1 MEAPVAIV
9 QFTKDNFNEQIEHN
23 EIVII
28 DFWAEWCGPC
38 KSFAPIFEAVSE
50 NHTDVV
56 FGKVDTETEREL
68 AAAYQ
73 IRSIPT
79 LMLLR
84 EQILLFSQPGLLSP
98 AQLEDILGKAK
109 ALNMDE
115 IREQI
120 AEQERTNAEGKSA

>member
-1 MEAPVAIV
+1 VAIV

>member
-1 MEAPVAIV
+1 MATF
-9 QFTKDNFNEQIEHN
+9 QFTKDNFNEHIEN
-23 EIVII
+23 NNIVII

-50 NHTDVV
+50 NHADVV
-56 FGKVDTETEREL
+56 FGKVDTEAEREL

-84 EQILLFSQPGLLSP
+84 EQILLFSQPGMLSP

-120 AEQERTNAEGKSA
+120 AEQERTNAGGKSA

>member
-1 MEAPVAIV
+1 MAIV
-9 QFTKDNFNEQIEHN
+9 QFTKDNFNEHIEN
-23 EIVII
+23 NNIVII

-50 NHTDVV
+50 NHADVV
-56 FGKVDTETEREL
+56 FGKVDTEAEREL

-84 EQILLFSQPGLLSP
+84 EQILLFSQPGMLSP

-120 AEQERTNAEGKSA
+120 AEQERTNAGGKSA

>member
-1 MEAPVAIV
+1 LEAPVAIV
-9 QFTKDNFNEQIEHN
+9 QFTKDNFNEHIEN
-23 EIVII
+23 NNIVII

-56 FGKVDTETEREL
+56 FGKVDTEAEREL

-84 EQILLFSQPGLLSP
+84 EQILLFSQPGMLSP

>member
-1 MEAPVAIV
+1 MAIV
-9 QFTKDNFNEQIEHN
+9 QFTKDNFNEHIEN
-23 EIVII
+23 NTIVII

-56 FGKVDTETEREL
+56 FGKVDTEAEREL

-84 EQILLFSQPGLLSP
+84 EQILLFSQPGMLSP

>member
-1 MEAPVAIV
+1 VATF
-9 QFTKDNFNEQIEHN
+9 QFTKDNFNEHIEN
-23 EIVII
+23 NNIVII

-50 NHTDVV
+50 NHADVV
-56 FGKVDTETEREL
+56 FGKVDTEAEREL

-84 EQILLFSQPGLLSP
+84 EQILLFSQPGMLSP

-120 AEQERTNAEGKSA
+120 AEQERTNAGGKSA

>member
-1 MEAPVAIV
+1 MATVE
-9 QFTKDNFNEQIEHN
+9 FTKHNFNEQIESN
-23 EIVII
+23 DIVIV

-38 KSFAPIFEAVSE
+38 KSFAPIFEAASE
-50 NHTDVV
+50 NHPDVV
-56 FGKVDTETEREL
+56 FGKVDTESEREL

-84 EQILLFSQPGLLSP
+84 ERILLFSQPGMLSP

-109 ALNMDE
+109 ELDMDD
-115 IREQI
+115 IRNQI
-120 AEQERTNAEGKSA
+120 AEQERNNAQGGSA